1 MRLLVLVFLCVR
13 FSTWGQDVDLSEGQ
27 NTYRINHQIW
37 LRGKVV
43 LPINKKTEVSAQYI
57 SRIYTDQRSP
67 GNYFYLSGKR
77 QLKKWLFTD
86 LTGRLV
92 MDQSSNLYRLEL
104 GLKVKKEIKDF
115 KFTFRTA
122 AFREVKTYLFSRYL
136 SKSPYFFWRNR
147 VEVSWSPMKKWEF
160 GASFETWNLFNY
172 RHNGKLDKGCVVLD
186 VEYKLSKRHS
196 FVAAY
201 QNQFDIQQVRKVDLN
216 MYCVGYVY
224 TFKKL
229 KKKKN

>member
-1 MRLLVLVFLCVR
+1 MCSILYLGTGCRFIRGTKYLLDQSSNLVER
-13 FSTWGQDVDLSEGQ
+13 ESGIAYQQ
-27 NTYRINHQIW
+27 
-37 LRGKVV
+37 
-43 LPINKKTEVSAQYI
+43 KTEVSAQYI
-57 SRIYTDQRSP
+57 SRIYTDQRST

-92 MDQSSNLYRLEL
+92 MDHSSNLYRLEL

-115 KFTFRTA
+115 KFAFRTA
-122 AFREVKTYLFSRYL
+122 AFREVKTCLFSRYL

-172 RHNGKLDKGCVVLD
+172 RHNGKLDKGCEVLD

-224 TFKKL
+224 TIKKL